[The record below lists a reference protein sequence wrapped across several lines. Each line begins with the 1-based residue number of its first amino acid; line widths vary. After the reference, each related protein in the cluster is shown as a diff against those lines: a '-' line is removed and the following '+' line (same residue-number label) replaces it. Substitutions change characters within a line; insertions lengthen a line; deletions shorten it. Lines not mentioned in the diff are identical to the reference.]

1 MNKKLL
7 LILLFIFVLGIV
19 GCGAPKKEITSITID
34 IEYLEIEVGEDGAS
48 VKKKAK
54 AIEGSTFLEDKRKT
68 RQQSI

>member
-34 IEYLEIEVGEDGAS
+34 IEYLEIEVGEDG
-48 VKKKAK
+48 V
-54 AIEGSTFLEDKRKT
+54 FLLLMMELE
-68 RQQSI
+68 IILI